1 MYSLVKPLLI
11 RKKLL
16 ERKIKVFTRPE
27 FTRMFQLAPY
37 QAEYFLRQLIK
48 EDLLIRFKK
57 GLYAIKTDL
66 PGEEEIANV
75 LYKPS
80 YISFEYALAYYGLI
94 PEMVY
99 SITSATTKPTR
110 LFTIESQT
118 FSYFTIKKEAY
129 IGYILAERGQK
140 RFYIAEPEK
149 AIIDYLYFVALG
161 QRFHND
167 RMKTEGLNRKK
178 IAMYTS
184 LYKKDKLNEIVK
196 ELELI

>member
-27 FTRMFQLAPY
+27 FMRIFGLAPY

-48 EDLLIRFKK
+48 EDLLIRLKK
-57 GLYAIKTDL
+57 GLYAVKTDF

-99 SITSATTKPTR
+99 SITSATTKATR

-129 IGYILAERGQK
+129 TGYILAERGQK

-149 AIIDYLYFVALG
+149 AVVDYLYFVALG

-167 RMKTEGLNRKK
+167 RMKTGGLNRKK
-178 IAMYTS
+178 ISMYTS

-196 ELELI
+196 KLKLT